1 MADEHD
7 YIENVGVYMPLI
19 SGADI
24 RPEDRSPLNAN
35 ERKLFDATFEH
46 IFRGCNRQ
54 AGLRIT
60 NKKHYDLALY
70 VSEVVKKRL
79 GDLPF
84 TGDGTGGFGM
94 RAIVP
99 EDVFG
104 TNTAPGQDDVW
115 EVGNG
120 IAPANWTVG
129 AIASRFSRNDHGF
142 AARNTLTGAA
152 GTTAI
157 CRDVNN
163 DMWYVLHWGLMDE
176 MASGLVHG
184 YWYYINNRIRAFKD
198 IKLQMANTEQA
209 YAELGY
215 GVLYEPTVP
224 FKSAVQIKPIDA
236 AIGAAVTQQIALRPV
251 GVTFCTQRRM
261 LTDTVALTRPAAA

>member
-1 MADEHD
+1 MGD
-7 YIENVGVYMPLI
+7 YVNIVGDFIPVI

-24 RPEDRSPLNAN
+24 RPEDRTPLSDQEIKYFN
-35 ERKLFDATFEH
+35 ATFEH
-46 IFRGCNRQ
+46 CFRALNRYSPVQ
-54 AGLRIT
+54 IVT
-60 NKKHYDLALY
+60 QKHYDLAKFIC
-70 VSEVVKKRL
+70 EVVKKRL

-94 RAIVP
+94 RDIIP
-99 EDVFG
+99 EDVYG
-104 TNTAPGQDDVW
+104 TDTAPGQDTVW
-115 EVGNG
+115 EIGNG

-129 AIASRFSRNDHGF
+129 AIATRFSRNDHGF

-163 DMWYVLHWGLMDE
+163 DMWYTLHWGLMDQ

-198 IKLQMANTEQA
+198 ITYQMNNSEQA

-224 FKSAVQIKPIDA
+224 YKSAAQIKPIDA

-251 GVTFCTQRRM
+251 GVTFATQRRM
-261 LTDTVALTRPAAA
+261 LTDTVAVTRPSAA